1 MNEYLLWLIGLLIII
16 NIVINLLKN
25 KNSNPNTYDQ
35 ETHKQYN
42 EEIKKKVED
51 QVENLR
57 TAFTNSL
64 STVNTTV
71 GQNKGIIESRSEEI
85 LEAHRRLVDSI
96 TGSKRSGIAGEL
108 LLESLFK
115 SSGLVENKQWLK
127 NQSIEKDGTTLSV
140 EYGIKHPTGLVLPID
155 AHWTKDLYEQLLKLR
170 EETASVEVD
179 KKKEDLYKKIIK
191 SYKDKAI
198 EVNKKYIDSPI
209 SAGFACVYVPSES
222 LYLEINTHINADK
235 ELLISEIQREYKVTF
250 MGPSTFSAY
259 CNSILLG
266 FNSIAVD
273 QKAKSFLK
281 NLASLNTLIKNHFAI
296 TETHENNM
304 RRAFDS
310 ASSLS
315 STAEKIKNKT
325 EKVEQELHEIDR
337 KDEN

>member
-1 MNEYLLWLIGLLIII
+1 MSDYLLWAIGLLIIV
-16 NIVINLLKN
+16 NIIINLLKN

-35 ETHKQYN
+35 EAHKTYN
-42 EEIKKKVED
+42 DEIKTKIED
-51 QVENLR
+51 QVEKLR

-71 GQNKGIIESRSEEI
+71 GENKGIIESKSDAI

-96 TGSKRSGIAGEL
+96 TGSKRSGITGEL

-115 SSGLVENKQWLK
+115 SSGLVEKRQWLK

-140 EYGIKHPTGLVLPID
+140 EYGIIHPTGLVLPID

-170 EETASVEVD
+170 EETSSIEVD

-191 SYKDKAI
+191 SYREKAI

-209 SAGFACVYVPSES
+209 STGFACVYVPSEN
-222 LYLEINTHINADK
+222 LYLEINTHITTDK
-235 ELLISEIQREYKVTF
+235 ELLISEIQRKYKVTF

-259 CNSILLG
+259 CSAILLG
-266 FNSIAVD
+266 FNSVAVD

-281 NLASLNTLIKNHFAI
+281 NVDSLNILIQNHFEN

-304 RRAFDS
+304 RKVFSS
-310 ASSLS
+310 ASSLF
-315 STAEKIKNKT
+315 STAEKIKNKM
-325 EKVEQELHEIDR
+325 EKVEQELHEIDT